1 MVVGISEQYD
11 PQRPVVGG
19 SSTSTLSEVQEPHHL
34 GGPGPPQH
42 YLPLQPRYS
51 PCCLLN
57 MSSLMIVTHIV
68 ITLKQ
73 YEAAIE
79 GIARVSNCL
88 YKSILNYYS
97 RHFKHSGFPPSTC
110 PHKLRLIAP
119 TINQSAL

>member
-19 SSTSTLSEVQEPHHL
+19 SSTSTLSEVQEPYHL

-51 PCCLLN
+51 PCCLFN

-79 GIARVSNCL
+79 GMTRVSNCL
-88 YKSILNYYS
+88 YKSI
-97 RHFKHSGFPPSTC
+97 
-110 PHKLRLIAP
+110 
-119 TINQSAL
+119 